1 MARRFERSRRRLVV
15 PAERSQHLAPRCRKP
30 PRRCCM
36 LPSPTH
42 LCITQH
48 EPHASPLRF
57 DRALFR
63 SPDMTLII
71 ICIRTPPPLSPLPHP
86 SDRYRGGDSPMP
98 ATIPYNQSHDSHT
111 GGSYNS
117 SDRGSSSTSG
127 KCRVLLKG
135 HSEVTKAS
143 QLFLFSPL
151 FAFALFHFAAKVFSR
166 LIIVVN
172 HLIVLP
178 PQAPFENPTFA

>member
-1 MARRFERSRRRLVV
+1 MRGLSSGGPVQRWRGRFERSHRR
-15 PAERSQHLAPRCRKP
+15 PRRTCGKEPTSGATLPEP
-30 PRRCCM
+30 PRRCCT

-57 DRALFR
+57 RLHAFQVTGHDANYYLH
-63 SPDMTLII
+63 
-71 ICIRTPPPLSPLPHP
+71 PPP

-127 KCRVLLKG
+127 KCRALLKG
-135 HSEVTKAS
+135 RSEVTWFMKQFVPS
-143 QLFLFSPL
+143 PCVCSFS
-151 FAFALFHFAAKVFSR
+151 FNRQSIF
-166 LIIVVN
+166 
-172 HLIVLP
+172 P
-178 PQAPFENPTFA
+178 PHYCCEPFNCTPPPSLV